1 MLVLSM
7 LAVELVDLAAIAQV
21 GILTPHF
28 LVRIVIHPL
37 VIITYTVMVS
47 IVRAIEVGKALQIF
61 NTVLIPITQLYWL
74 LVIPNGR

>member
-21 GILTPHF
+21 GILAPRF
-28 LVRIVIHPL
+28 LVRIVIHSP
-37 VIITYTVMVS
+37 VIIAYTVMVS
-47 IVRAIEVGKALQIF
+47 IVRAIEVGKALQIL
-61 NTVLIPITQLYWL
+61 NTVLIPITQLYWR